1 MFKSKVRGR
10 GESTFRELL
19 MLKRNYPFEAFIK
32 AITLA
37 KQYSLFDLKRLEKM
51 IIREI
56 TDNFFNI

>member
-1 MFKSKVRGR
+1 
-10 GESTFRELL
+10 

-32 AITLA
+32 AVILA
-37 KQYSLFDLKRLEKM
+37 KQYSLFDIKRLEKM